1 VRWSERCP
9 NCSRYWAWS
18 PMTEQTDDP
27 FALLLDEQWDVEPGD
42 EGDIRDPETV
52 LARMLGLLLAAVP
65 RVDET

>member
-1 VRWSERCP
+1 
-9 NCSRYWAWS
+9 
-18 PMTEQTDDP
+18 MTEQTDDP